1 MSATRLL
8 LLGTVRIFQPV
19 HGYFVRRELLSW
31 HADSWA
37 NLNPGSVYNGLRSL
51 ARDGFLEE
59 VGTETE
65 GGRPART
72 TYQLTGDGQTEFLR
86 LERDALW
93 KVSLESAD
101 LMAAW
106 SFAWVLKRDEVIAAL
121 ESRVEQIEASARATG
136 FAIQDI
142 PGDQNIPA
150 TVAEHYRLG
159 QARLDG
165 EAAWARQLL
174 ERLRAGEYWFDGE
187 PDPPW
192 SSPPAGAR
200 ASRDAGS

>member
-19 HGYFVRRELLSW
+19 HGYFVRRELMSW

-51 ARDGFLEE
+51 ARDGFVEE

-72 TYQLTGDGQTEFLR
+72 TYRLTGDGETEFLR
-86 LERDALW
+86 LLRHALW
-93 KVSLESAD
+93 NVSFDPAD

-106 SFAWVLKRDEVIAAL
+106 GFSAVLRRDEVIAAL
-121 ESRVEQIEASARATG
+121 ESRVEQIEASARATD
-136 FAIQDI
+136 FAIADI
-142 PGDQNIPA
+142 PKSDTPD
-150 TVAEHYRLG
+150 TVIEHFRLA

-174 ERLRAGEYWFDGE
+174 VRLRAGEYWFDGE

-192 SSPPAGAR
+192 RTG
-200 ASRDAGS
+200 

>member
-1 MSATRLL
+1 MICTMPATRLL

-51 ARDGFLEE
+51 SRDGFVEE
-59 VGTETE
+59 VGTEAQ

-72 TYQLTGDGQTEFLR
+72 TYRLTGDGDTEFLR
-86 LERDALW
+86 LLRNSLW
-93 KVSLESAD
+93 NVSLESAD

-106 SFAWVLKRDEVIAAL
+106 SFAWAVKREEVIAAL
-121 ESRVEQIEASARATG
+121 ESRIEQVEASGRATQ
-136 FAIQDI
+136 FAIADI
-142 PGDQNIPA
+142 PKSDTPD
-150 TVAEHYRLG
+150 TVAEHYRLA

-165 EAAWARQLL
+165 EAGWARQLL
-174 ERLRAGEYWFDGE
+174 ERLRGGEYWFDGE

-192 SSPPAGAR
+192 SSG
-200 ASRDAGS
+200 